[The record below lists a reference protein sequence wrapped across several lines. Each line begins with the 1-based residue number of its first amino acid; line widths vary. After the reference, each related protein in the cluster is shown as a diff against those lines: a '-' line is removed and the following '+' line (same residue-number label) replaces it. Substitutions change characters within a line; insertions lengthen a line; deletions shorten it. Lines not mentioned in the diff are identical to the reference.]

1 MEPSIHE
8 PALMQTVQ
16 EQVDNHNDFLNYVNE
31 FYKDLTNYYE
41 MLEQIE
47 STTKEIYKRI
57 QEHFKYKYSARGVAN
72 MYEAKNDAENMLGGI
87 CFLKNLFEKIS
98 YRFMVFQNPQT
109 NNIYCPVGNY
119 FVLNKFRKL
128 PDPILDKTSIFNNS
142 KKNE

>member
-57 QEHFKYKYSARGVAN
+57 QEHFKYKYSARGVCY
-72 MYEAKNDAENMLGGI
+72 MYEAKNDAENMLQGI
-87 CFLKNLFEKIS
+87 HFLQDTLDKMAYMFVRVL
-98 YRFMVFQNPQT
+98 NPQNKNVFHPLT
-109 NNIYCPVGNY
+109 KKFDIYMY
-119 FVLNKFRKL
+119 REF
-128 PDPILDKTSIFNNS
+128 PDLD
-142 KKNE
+142 

>member
-8 PALMQTVQ
+8 PALLQTVK
-16 EQVDNHNDFLNYVNE
+16 EQFDNHNDFVNYLQELYNNLA
-31 FYKDLTNYYE
+31 KYYSF
-41 MLEQIE
+41 LEQIE
-47 STTKEIYKRI
+47 YRTKELWRRI

-128 PDPILDKTSIFNNS
+128 PDPILDKTSIFNKS
-142 KKNE
+142 KKE

>member
-8 PALMQTVQ
+8 PALLQTVQ
-16 EQVDNHNDFLNYVNE
+16 EQFDNHNDFVNYLQELYNNLG
-31 FYKDLTNYYE
+31 KYYSF
-41 MLEQIE
+41 LEQIE
-47 STTKEIYKRI
+47 YRTKELWRRI
-57 QEHFKYKYSARGVAN
+57 QEHFKYKYSARGVCY

-98 YRFMVFQNPQT
+98 YRFMRFQNPQT

-142 KKNE
+142 KKE